1 MKPTAHEVPDAGE
14 PSLVLDGV
22 SMDYKVHS
30 VNEGIA
36 HRLPWYKKLV
46 YGLIRRRPR
55 VTVRAL
61 KEISLVVPKGQ
72 SLGVVGRNGSGKS
85 TLSQIIAGKLT
96 PTTGT
101 VWASGTPTMLGVNAA
116 LIPALSGRENIVLGG
131 LALGMSRRD
140 IEARMP
146 EIVESVGLEKAID
159 LPIDTYSSGMGA
171 RLRFAIATIRDPEV
185 LVIDEALNTGDA
197 QFRERSRRRM
207 EELKANAG
215 CVILVSH
222 SEKVIAAS
230 CDRVLWL
237 HDGEQVAD
245 GPTDDVLYQYRRYNW
260 LLSKQRVGEAERWRR
275 RVQAQHTPTSVRLGG

>member
-1 MKPTAHEVPDAGE
+1 MKPKVHQVPDGGE

-22 SMDYKVHS
+22 SMNYKVHS

-36 HRLPWYKKLV
+36 QRMPWHKKLV

-72 SLGVVGRNGSGKS
+72 SLGIVGRNGSGKS
-85 TLSQIIAGKLT
+85 TISQIISGKLT
-96 PTTGT
+96 PSTGA
-101 VWASGTPTMLGVNAA
+101 VWANGTPTMLGVNAA

-131 LALGMSRRD
+131 LALGMSRKE
-140 IEARMP
+140 IEARIP
-146 EIVESVGLEKAID
+146 EIVESVGLQKAID

-275 RVQAQHTPTSVRLGG
+275 QVQAQHTPTSVRFGS